1 MAGCES
7 IAYVR
12 LHDLRLHVLRAHTT
26 TRPFPCKVTGCES
39 SFVCMVELR
48 RHIKTHT
55 DLIAQLTAAAEMAE
69 KLDDMQIVADLID
82 RPMHDTAAV

>member
-1 MAGCES
+1 
-7 IAYVR
+7 
-12 LHDLRLHVLRAHTT
+12 
-26 TRPFPCKVTGCES
+26 
-39 SFVCMVELR
+39 MVELR